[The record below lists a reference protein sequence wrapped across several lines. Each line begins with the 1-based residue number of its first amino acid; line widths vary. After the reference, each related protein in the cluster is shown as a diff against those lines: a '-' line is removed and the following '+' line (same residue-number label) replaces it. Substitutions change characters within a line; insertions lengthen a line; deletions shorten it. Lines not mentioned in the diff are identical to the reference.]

1 VSGDLRLVIFFDVDD
16 TLIDHSGAERKAAW
30 SFYQHIRDHL
40 DGLDGETFYTRWH
53 AAAQRHFAT
62 YNAGEISYQEQRR
75 RRIRE
80 FFGAGLSD
88 PAADDLFKVYLVSYE
103 ASWAL
108 FPDALPCLDALR
120 DQPLGIISNNG
131 SEATRRK
138 LRRMQIEDRFADVVT
153 PDTMGVSK
161 PDRRIFEAA
170 CARLDVSP
178 GAAMYVGDQL
188 TSDARAA
195 LEAGLTGVWLNRQR
209 EDESGADG
217 LIVIHDLRALP
228 PLLQK

>member
-1 VSGDLRLVIFFDVDD
+1 LVIFFDVDD
-16 TLIDHSGAERKAAW
+16 TLIDHSRAERRAAGL
-30 SFYQHIRDHL
+30 FYQHVREHL

-80 FFGAGLSD
+80 FFGAALSD
-88 PAADDLFKVYLVSYE
+88 PAADDLFKVYLVGYE

-120 DQPLGIISNNG
+120 HQPLGIISNNG

-153 PDTMGVSK
+153 PDTIGVSK

-170 CARLDVSP
+170 CVRLSVSP
-178 GAAMYVGDQL
+178 GGAVFVGDQL
-188 TSDARAA
+188 TGDAHAA
-195 LEAGLTGVWLNRQR
+195 AEAGLTGVWLNRDR
-209 EDESGADG
+209 EDESGAGG
-217 LIVIHDLRALP
+217 LIVIHDLRELP
-228 PLLQK
+228 PLVGKKK